1 MAAWIP
7 NGYKR
12 QDLDAD
18 EWQPSVHGDIVCNYP
33 VRLRK
38 AACSAEQRTVSDAG
52 NRTAEY
58 QKLLRLDL
66 EHVY

>member
-1 MAAWIP
+1 
-7 NGYKR
+7 
-12 QDLDAD
+12 LDAD